1 VGDKENSMIVHHKTF
16 RKGTQTVCSTV
27 YAINAQG
34 FAEMSED
41 HAAIVLSV
49 PSAGW
54 EKWEAPKPV
63 AAENKVVI
71 EVVKASPKLEGV
83 ELVKTGPEKS
93 PYPPAPE
100 VKAEE
105 KQQTPAAPSPSPAPE
120 VKTKKAVQIP
130 ENLEN
135 LNRSSL
141 LELASSLGVDL
152 RTLRKASNEGIILA
166 IRGAKE

>member
-63 AAENKVVI
+63 VA
-71 EVVKASPKLEGV
+71 EVVVTEEKKAS
-83 ELVKTGPEKS
+83 PEKS